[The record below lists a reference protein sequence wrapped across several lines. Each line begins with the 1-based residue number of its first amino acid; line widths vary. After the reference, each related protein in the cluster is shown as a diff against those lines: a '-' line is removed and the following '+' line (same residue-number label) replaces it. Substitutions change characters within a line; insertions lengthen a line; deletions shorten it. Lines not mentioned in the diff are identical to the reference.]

1 MPRKTLKERREKN
14 PTDDNS
20 NRIRGVVDSIIGTED
35 PDDLMVRLLE
45 AVQGSYTVVPSIG
58 KYYIFNYLAK
68 TPLIQYDQNPLVGVV
83 EIYSWGFKGFNYHWG
98 QIRQYTWEEV
108 SGNFY
113 EIYPDELADAREI
126 PFKKTVLNS

>member
-35 PDDLMVRLLE
+35 PDDLMVSLLE

-68 TPLIQYDQNPLVGVV
+68 TPLIQYDQNPLVAVMEV
-83 EIYSWGFKGFNYHWG
+83 YSWGFKGFNYHWN
-98 QIRQYTWEEV
+98 QVRQYTWEEV

>member
-68 TPLIQYDQNPLVGVV
+68 TPNIQYDQNPLVGVV
-83 EIYSWGFKGFNYHWG
+83 EIYSWGFKGFNYHWN
-98 QIRQYTWEEV
+98 QVRQYTWEEV

>member
-20 NRIRGVVDSIIGTED
+20 NRIRGIVDSIIGTED

-83 EIYSWGFKGFNYHWG
+83 EIYSWGFKGFNYHWN
-98 QIRQYTWEEV
+98 QVRQYTWEEV

-113 EIYPDELADAREI
+113 EIYPDELADVREI